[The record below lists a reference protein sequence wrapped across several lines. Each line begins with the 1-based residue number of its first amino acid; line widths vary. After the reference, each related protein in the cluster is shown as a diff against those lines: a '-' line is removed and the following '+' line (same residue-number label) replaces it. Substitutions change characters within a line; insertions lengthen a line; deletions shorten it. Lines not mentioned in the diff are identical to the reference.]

1 MSREMSTANGH
12 RAQGAAR
19 PDLPALKRRYLST
32 IEMFS
37 DLSPQQVAAL
47 EGEIRMSNVPAGR
60 MVFAPEETG
69 EGLFILKQG
78 AVQIYRISPEG
89 KRFVIANI
97 EPGTF
102 FGEMAFAGQSMYGSF
117 AETMQPSLLC
127 VMSRVDLERLIAK
140 YPSVGLRMM
149 QALAGRLG
157 DAESQLEDLA
167 LKSLSARLATFILR
181 QTSGGAGQ
189 MGRADPQRSGRARR
203 HLARNGDPGAERTE
217 GRRPHRDRS
226 EANRSARSRKPGG
239 CGGVLLAAHAAPVAR
254 MPGAWRCGRPPAA
267 RDRDAHSPHHLAFRA
282 RRLPV
287 SPC

>member
-189 MGRADPQRSGRARR
+189 MVGLTHND
-203 HLARNGDPGAERTE
+203 LAERVGTSRE
-217 GRRPHRDRS
+217 TATQALNELKADGLIAIGRKRIEVLDRES
-226 EANRSARSRKPGG
+226 LEA
-239 CGGVLLAAHAAPVAR
+239 VAE
-254 MPGAWRCGRPPAA
+254 
-267 RDRDAHSPHHLAFRA
+267 SY
-282 RRLPV
+282 
-287 SPC
+287 